1 MATIL
6 DVELPNHFLVLC
18 AGLVQRRLALASV
31 AVLAYLST
39 PVRAREIDPPNRVL
53 PEVTAPL
60 ARAHAHNDYEHRRPL
75 FDALARGFASVEAD
89 VWLSGGQLLVAHH
102 YFQTSTNRTLASL
115 YLEPLRKR
123 VAARGGSV
131 YRGSQRSFQ
140 LLIDVKW
147 DGENTYR
154 AIHAEL
160 ARYPELF
167 TRYEGNAVYKGPV
180 TAIIS
185 GKCPHELLRK
195 QRVRY
200 AGCDGSLDDLRRPAD
215 PALTPL
221 ISERWG
227 ALFDWEGQGAMPSA
241 ERAKLR
247 ALAMQ
252 TRGRRQQLRF
262 WGTPDQPAVWNELL
276 SAGVDYIGSDALDRL
291 RRFLSVN
298 DRL

>member
-1 MATIL
+1 MA
-6 DVELPNHFLVLC
+6 VVL
-18 AGLVQRRLALASV
+18 
-31 AVLAYLST
+31 LAYLSS
-39 PVRAREIDPPNRVL
+39 PASAREIDPPNRVL
-53 PEVTAPL
+53 PEVSVPL

-75 FDALARGFASVEAD
+75 FDALAHGYASVEAD
-89 VWLSGGQLLVAHH
+89 VWLAGGQLLVAHQF
-102 YFQTSTNRTLASL
+102 FQTSTNRTLSSL
-115 YLEPLRKR
+115 YLEPLRSR
-123 VAARGGSV
+123 VAAHDGAV
-131 YRGSQRSFQ
+131 YRGSQRSLQ

-185 GKCPHELLRK
+185 GDCPHELLRK

-200 AGCDGSLDDLRRPAD
+200 AGCDGRLDDLRRPAD

-227 ALFDWEGQGAMPSA
+227 ALFDWEGRGVMPRA

-247 ALAMQ
+247 ALVMQ

-276 SAGVDYIGSDALDRL
+276 AAGVDYIGSDALDRL

-298 DRL
+298 DTL